1 MMGELALLEQR
12 DRYVA
17 ARRTPTALRDYHTL
31 VLRLGTVPLQVLERA
46 VGAALN

>member
-1 MMGELALLEQR
+1 LRR

-17 ARRTPTALRDYHTL
+17 AHRTPNALRDYQAL
-31 VLRLGTVPLQVLERA
+31 VLRPGTMPPQILERA